1 MMYSLSLT
9 IGPQTSWLVQGMNGM
24 GHRKHIGRVALAV
37 LGLGVLLSGC
47 METVQPAS
55 DANLTPLDRRLLANA
70 PYARATISEQYQRHI
85 VEYPRREAPGTI
97 LVDTDARYLYYVLPE
112 GKAIRYGVTVGEEAL
127 SWSGVAK
134 VGRLAE
140 WPSWTPTQKSSSVCT
155 CRTMSARARKIRWV
169 RAPCIVRGQQGH
181 PLPHPRYQ
189 PAGIY
194 RP

>member
-1 MMYSLSLT
+1 
-9 IGPQTSWLVQGMNGM
+9 M

-127 SWSGVAK
+127 AWSGVAK

-140 WPSWTPTQKSSSVCT
+140 WPSWTPTPEIKQRMHVPNYVT
-155 CRTMSARARKIRWV
+155 RARKIRWV
-169 RAPCIVRGQQGH
+169 RAPCICSRATRTPFTASTVPTSRNISATRFPQGVS
-181 PLPHPRYQ
+181 
-189 PAGIY
+189 A
-194 RP
+194 